1 MRGNGA
7 QKQAGAAARF
17 WSKLWNSPQPTL
29 GVEIS
34 TQAVSV
40 GRWSHGSAQIETSAW
55 KPLSAGAVE
64 GSPLRENIQRP
75 EEVQQALA
83 AALSSLGILPSS
95 PSPAHSARRPTDVVL
110 VIPDQAARLFVLH
123 FDTFPEK
130 PQEAQAL
137 VKWRLKKS
145 VPFDI
150 ELAALSY
157 YVRPAG
163 NELQVVAVTTPQF
176 VLQQYETVAESFG
189 FRPRWVT
196 LSTLASLGLAEATD
210 IEDTPR
216 GAAPAAPAEG
226 SNGQTSGLPGVL
238 VAKYS
243 PPGFTTA
250 ILQGS
255 HLRLFRTVGVD
266 ASEEGLLS
274 PADVLEVLHPSVVYF
289 QDNFAGP
296 LQRACLC
303 GLGENSAAIAE
314 ALEGEMHLKT
324 APLVPEQ
331 HGSADT
337 DRNRWERHFAAL
349 LGVAREQAG
358 L

>member
-1 MRGNGA
+1 MTTSTEPILSVENLHTSFFTQEGTVKAVQGTSFAVQRG
-7 QKQAGAAARF
+7 
-17 WSKLWNSPQPTL
+17 
-29 GVEIS
+29 EI
-34 TQAVSV
+34 
-40 GRWSHGSAQIETSAW
+40 
-55 KPLSAGAVE
+55 
-64 GSPLRENIQRP
+64 
-75 EEVQQALA
+75 
-83 AALSSLGILPSS
+83 LGIVGESGCGKTTAGLSVMGLITHPGRVVDGRIRFRGRDLDEMDEDERRILRGEAMAMIFQDPQASLN
-95 PSPAHSARRPTDVVL
+95 PLMTVGDQIAEIFQAHGRIGAD
-110 VIPDQAARLFVLH
+110 
-123 FDTFPEK
+123 E
-130 PQEAQAL
+130 
-137 VKWRLKKS
+137 
-145 VPFDI
+145 
-150 ELAALSY
+150 
-157 YVRPAG
+157 VR
-163 NELQVVAVTTPQF
+163 
-176 VLQQYETVAESFG
+176 QQTEDA
-189 FRPRWVT
+189 
-196 LSTLASLGLAEATD
+196 LASLGLAEATD

-303 GLGENSAAIAE
+303 GLGEYSAAIAE